1 MADDFLTLDSPAP
14 HGGIET
20 VRFFNGRLLSGAD
33 MGREQ
38 AAQAARDALLGRAMG
53 AGVAYGLDVCQTAE
67 DRAAEGAIVSVKAGL
82 AISESGKLLHLA
94 TDQRLR
100 LTRTSKTATTSS
112 DTCIFGTCVASD
124 GTRYASGEGLYLL
137 VATPAKQE
145 MGRAQVNGLPGD
157 SVTCNVDRDIAS
169 VAFRLIEI
177 RPHLYGAMVQSD
189 AAFRNNIAYM
199 CLGSGVRAEWPVNLT
214 ARTRRDDDLVVR
226 LREYG
231 LTADDVPLAVV
242 AFMVDGSAATDILDI
257 RFLDMWAVRR
267 PCTPTDPH
275 SSTHPALSSLAAP
288 RRIAAG
294 RAMFEQFQDHLAEL
308 RRNVAAFASA
318 TARRHF
324 PQLPPVGILPGM
336 DEAAAKAFFGGMT
349 VRGKVHINAA
359 QVEPLIR
366 ESLSAPAIR
375 SGSNEV
381 VWLYAVAEN
390 LIEGAKATVDATR
403 PNPYLI
409 FAAGNLPYRADA
421 RFNLHRWN
429 YANFALA
436 G

>member
-1 MADDFLTLDSPAP
+1 MADDFLTLESPARD
-14 HGGIET
+14 GGIET

-38 AAQAARDALLGRAMG
+38 AAQAARDALLGTAMG
-53 AGVAYGLDVCQTAE
+53 AGVAYGLEVSQTAI
-67 DRAAEGAIVSVKAGL
+67 DRAADGAVVSVQAGL

-100 LTRTSKTATTSS
+100 LARSSETVTTAS
-112 DTCIFGTCVASD
+112 DACLFGTCVATN

-157 SVTCNVDRDIAS
+157 STSCNVDRDVAS
-169 VAFRLIEI
+169 VAFRLLEI
-177 RPHLYGAMVQSD
+177 RPQLYNAMLQS
-189 AAFRNNIAYM
+189 APGFRNAIAYM
-199 CLGSGVRAEWPVNLT
+199 CFGSGVSADWPVNLA
-214 ARTRRDDDLVVR
+214 ARTRRDDDLVTD
-226 LREYG
+226 LRAYG
-231 LTADDVPLAVV
+231 MTPDDVPLALV
-242 AFMVDGSAATDILDI
+242 AFMVDSSAATDILDI

-267 PCTPTDPH
+267 PCTLADPLG
-275 SSTHPALSSLAAP
+275 SLNPALTSLTAL
-288 RRIAAG
+288 RRPAAG
-294 RAMFEQFQDHLAEL
+294 RAMFEQFQQHLAEL
-308 RRNVAAFASA
+308 RQDAEAFATV
-318 TARRHF
+318 TAREHF
-324 PQLPPVGILPGM
+324 PQLPPVGVLPGM
-336 DEAAAKAFFGGMT
+336 NEAAAKAFLGGIT
-349 VRGKVHINAA
+349 VRGKVHINSA

-375 SGSNEV
+375 SASNEV

-390 LIEGAKATVDATR
+390 LIEGAKATVDASR
-403 PNPYLI
+403 PDPYLI
-409 FAAGNLPYRADA
+409 FASGNLPYRADA